1 MILVAG
7 AGFFL
12 NVGINVSRVGGSN
25 FIEIL
30 NAIITVVIAG
40 CATAFCWYYWY
51 ILNKADPIEVIWRIL
66 GIGLGLWTVAEAIYL
81 ALILTGSE
89 IPYPSIAD
97 GLWIAGYIFFFLPFY
112 LLYRLLQINPS
123 GRMIGGIIGFAIVY
137 SMVVAVYVIAP
148 IIQDPGSSWLERV
161 LGALYPIGDLLVAV
175 GASLLALALMGGAFS
190 WVWTFIAVG
199 FLSQTFSDTLF
210 TYADWNGLYLPG
222 GSLNFI
228 SILVDMTYVLGYAL
242 VAIGIYIQIE
252 FTVNEVEE
260 PLIDRYRSLLGD
272 QNKSMKSVTITLFT
286 DSEDKIISASPTSA
300 YLRSSEKG
308 SLDLSGMPFYKAV
321 GLEAVYA
328 GQLLQDMKEN
338 GNSFSRSFDVLVV
351 DNQVARAKI
360 SGTPNFNVANRY
372 IGLDVIITLRTT
384 ADLTVAGF
392 ETGPEDDLTDATN
405 GESAEER
412 LNKRLLAAFLAGKVH
427 ALYVIISRFG
437 GANAAKSLERI
448 FNSNAHRLNLDV
460 QMDGS
465 NIMFDSKT
473 QPLTLYRKL
482 LKSVIN
488 YVIAVASLDVVRK
501 EVEKVESRLEPEIIQ
516 AGKET
521 GFYGLS
527 MEIQPPDV
535 PDQTPASIE
544 EM

>member
-1 MILVAG
+1 
-7 AGFFL
+7 
-12 NVGINVSRVGGSN
+12 
-25 FIEIL
+25 
-30 NAIITVVIAG
+30 
-40 CATAFCWYYWY
+40 
-51 ILNKADPIEVIWRIL
+51 
-66 GIGLGLWTVAEAIYL
+66 
-81 ALILTGSE
+81 
-89 IPYPSIAD
+89 
-97 GLWIAGYIFFFLPFY
+97 
-112 LLYRLLQINPS
+112 
-123 GRMIGGIIGFAIVY
+123 
-137 SMVVAVYVIAP
+137 
-148 IIQDPGSSWLERV
+148 
-161 LGALYPIGDLLVAV
+161 
-175 GASLLALALMGGAFS
+175 
-190 WVWTFIAVG
+190 
-199 FLSQTFSDTLF
+199 
-210 TYADWNGLYLPG
+210 
-222 GSLNFI
+222 
-228 SILVDMTYVLGYAL
+228 
-242 VAIGIYIQIE
+242 
-252 FTVNEVEE
+252 
-260 PLIDRYRSLLGD
+260 
-272 QNKSMKSVTITLFT
+272 
-286 DSEDKIISASPTSA
+286 
-300 YLRSSEKG
+300 
-308 SLDLSGMPFYKAV
+308 MPFYKAV

-501 EVEKVESRLEPEIIQ
+501 EVEKVESRLEPEVIQ